1 MKQRLTMFMISLFLF
16 AGSALAQTKVSGTV
30 LSQEDGQPII
40 GAAVKVEGTSTGML
54 TDVNG
59 RFSLTLPEGKNQIT
73 VSYLGY
79 ESKTMTAKNGMR
91 VFLKSDATALDEV
104 VVTAMGIKRSAKAL
118 GYSATAVDGDEI
130 AAARTADVM
139 SSLQGKVAGV
149 QITSAAGDP
158 GSSNSVIIRGISSL
172 GGANQPL
179 YVIDGVPMNNSAPL
193 PPFMV
198 AVLPTV

>member
-30 LSQEDGQPII
+30 FSQEDGQPII

-91 VFLKSDATALDEV
+91 VFLKSPRRGGCDRHGYQTLCKG
-104 VVTAMGIKRSAKAL
+104 TGL
-118 GYSATAVDGDEI
+118 FGYS
-130 AAARTADVM
+130 R
-139 SSLQGKVAGV
+139 
-149 QITSAAGDP
+149 
-158 GSSNSVIIRGISSL
+158 
-172 GGANQPL
+172 
-179 YVIDGVPMNNSAPL
+179 
-193 PPFMV
+193 
-198 AVLPTV
+198 